1 MLSGSA
7 GVADFCHLVITNLS
21 FKLCSR
27 TGCVNFFVLC
37 SNAACIQYISLSTP
51 TLSQLNLDI
60 ISDFEYSTFFLYPVT
75 KQSST
80 HDIHNINPL
89 QYQIKKTWI
98 CLDFLIIYIIECLQ
112 SLHPECKCSFFQSI
126 ICLSGTITNN
136 RHLDRTY

>member
-1 MLSGSA
+1 MLVLLVSVIWLCQICPSSSA
-7 GVADFCHLVITNLS
+7 VEEVVSTLL
-21 FKLCSR
+21 
-27 TGCVNFFVLC
+27 FFVPS
-37 SNAACIQYISLSTP
+37 SNPACIQYISLSTP

-60 ISDFEYSTFFLYPVT
+60 ISDFEYSTFVLYPVT

-89 QYQIKKTWI
+89 QYQIKKTRI

-112 SLHPECKCSFFQSI
+112 SFHPECKCSFFQSI